1 MSIELETWSSG
12 ATARLGALA
21 AHASLQP
28 EFESLLGEG
37 LGRMMGDAFNREDC
51 RHLATIRGEDAGF
64 GYALLVPTA
73 DGPFA
78 AYRIGVLERF
88 RRLGVATALH
98 AAMRVKVAEVAPEIH
113 EHEMGAFLPAPAAE
127 AFATRHGFSASRA
140 YWLMERPP
148 VDLPEPVWP
157 VGISIRRFDASDD
170 DVRLWVAVF
179 NAAWREHHH
188 PILATFEN
196 IRRDVD
202 GGRVDPK
209 SVYFAVRGGT
219 PVGFVRGALLESR
232 GEVAV
237 LGVVPEARGLGL
249 GRALLRFGGR
259 WLIEHGAR
267 RVTLYVDGENE
278 RALRLYRQEGY
289 EVIRTRR
296 LWSRQD

>member
-1 MSIELETWSSG
+1 MPIRIDSWTPG
-12 ATARLGALA
+12 AEPRLAALA
-21 AHASLQP
+21 SHPSLQP
-28 EFESLLGEG
+28 EYESLLGAG
-37 LGRMMGDAFNREDC
+37 LARMMADSFNPEDC
-51 RHLATIRGEDAGF
+51 RRFATLDGEDAGF

-78 AYRIGVLERF
+78 AYRIGVLDRF
-88 RRLGVATALH
+88 RRRGVGGALL
-98 AAMRVKVAEVAPEIH
+98 AAMRARVAEVAPEIH
-113 EHEMGAFLPAPAAE
+113 EHEIGAYLPNPAAE
-127 AFATRHGFSASRA
+127 AFATRHGYVASRA

-157 VGISIRRFDASDD
+157 AGITLRRFDASDD

-188 PILATFEN
+188 PILATFED
-196 IRRDVD
+196 IRRDLD
-202 GGRVDPK
+202 GGRVDAN
-209 SVYFAVRGGT
+209 SIYFAVRDGA
-219 PVGFVRGALLESR
+219 PVGFVRGALHELR

-259 WLIEHGAR
+259 WLIDHGAR
-267 RVTLYVDGENE
+267 RVTLFVDGENE

-289 EVIRTRR
+289 EILRTRR